1 MLPGNVEWEKLPPR
15 FLMQNGQTWTILSPV
30 TCRRGNIWS
39 NLNKKSTTISAT
51 FDVFLSF
58 SGVSSVTYVDGET
71 FVARSPF
78 SCSLLEQLRETKR
91 DDDYDPYDD
100 DLYESHDMS
109 EDLQVICDDFDIKF
123 FGDDL
128 DNKDN
133 DSDVEEVYDETATYK
148 ASTCF
153 IGNKASKSG
162 SGGGKKRLYKE
173 WKENYDEEPYD
184 DDDFDDSGLTDAQMK
199 FANVFYINLR
209 GIRLRLPKSTLKHL
223 NGSFVISEEPLMGS
237 LGIERHAYALTRHML
252 LRRHAGS
259 IFVKPLEDVV
269 LSTVDEVPQSQ
280 DYGFA
285 FNKMPL
291 LLRQLLYFR
300 LQPAFQSEE
309 SMSSKRQLFLTTG
322 NLLNYSEGIAE

>member
-15 FLMQNGQTWTILSPV
+15 FLMQNGQTWTTLSPV

-78 SCSLLEQLRETKR
+78 SCSLLEQWRETKR

-109 EDLQVICDDFDIKF
+109 EDLQAICDDFDIKVHGRKKKYIIFILLEQWRETKRDDDYDPYDDDLYESHDMSEDLQAICDDFDIKF

-128 DNKDN
+128 DNEDN
-133 DSDVEEVYDETATYK
+133 DSEVEEVYDETATYK

-209 GIRLRLPKSTLKHL
+209 GQLR
-223 NGSFVISEEPLMGS
+223 
-237 LGIERHAYALTRHML
+237 
-252 LRRHAGS
+252 
-259 IFVKPLEDVV
+259 
-269 LSTVDEVPQSQ
+269 
-280 DYGFA
+280 
-285 FNKMPL
+285 
-291 LLRQLLYFR
+291 
-300 LQPAFQSEE
+300 
-309 SMSSKRQLFLTTG
+309 
-322 NLLNYSEGIAE
+322 